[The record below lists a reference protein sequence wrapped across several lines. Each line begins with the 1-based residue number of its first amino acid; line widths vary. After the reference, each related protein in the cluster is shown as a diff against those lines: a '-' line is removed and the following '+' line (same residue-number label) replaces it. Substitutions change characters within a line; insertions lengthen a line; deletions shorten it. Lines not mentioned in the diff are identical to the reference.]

1 MERTGKICPT
11 LGKNNNKNVNPKMT
25 QMLTS
30 SDRLKAI
37 HHQLP

>member
-1 MERTGKICPT
+1 MERTGKIFPT
-11 LGKNNNKNVNPKMT
+11 LGKNNKNVNPKMT
-25 QMLTS
+25 QMLTL